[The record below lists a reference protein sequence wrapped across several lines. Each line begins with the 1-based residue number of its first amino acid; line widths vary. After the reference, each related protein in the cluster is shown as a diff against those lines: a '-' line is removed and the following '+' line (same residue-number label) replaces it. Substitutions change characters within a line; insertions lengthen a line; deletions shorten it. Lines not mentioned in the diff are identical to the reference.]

1 MREQIG
7 KFLLNQKL
15 KKVNRTPLFTSLD
28 NAQKIGILFDAT
40 ENSNFET
47 IKKLV
52 KQFSGQKT
60 EVKALGYTHRNKKND
75 QYIGNHQIDF
85 ISRKDFNWFYQP
97 TDPVI
102 QQFIDTPFDV
112 LLVLTATD
120 YFPINYISQL
130 SKSKFKT
137 GKSGTCNNQFELIM
151 EVDEKCSFQEL
162 SDQTMR
168 YIQMIGNRNPILQA
182 I

>member
-15 KKVNRTPLFTSLD
+15 KKVKRSPLFTSLD

-47 IKKLV
+47 VKQLV
-52 KQFSGQKT
+52 KQFSGQKV

-75 QYIGNHQIDF
+75 QYIGNQQIDF

-97 TDPVI
+97 NDPVI
-102 QQFIDTPFDV
+102 QQFIDTTFDV
-112 LLVLTATD
+112 LLVLTAFD
-120 YFPINYISQL
+120 YFPVKYISQL

-137 GKSGTCNNQFELIM
+137 GKSGTCDNQFELIM
-151 EVDEKCSFQEL
+151 ELNDKCSFQEL
-162 SDQTMR
+162 SNQTVR
-168 YIQMIGNRNPILQA
+168 YLQMIGNKNQILQA